1 MAAGVRLAAFV
12 IMKARICYTAEEFVR
27 VELKGQSYPLKM
39 NFNAARKIQE
49 ACGSLAEISKLLKDS
64 EKRIVIFQIMLEE
77 AAKIAK
83 YLGEKVTVPTIEE
96 LDLFLTPAEHVIMQN
111 AVVKAVIKS
120 IPGLDKETEADTE
133 WTDEE
138 KQAMAAM
145 PKPEGEEEK
154 N

>member
-1 MAAGVRLAAFV
+1 
-12 IMKARICYTAEEFVR
+12 MKAKICYTAEEFVR

-49 ACGSLAEISKLLKDS
+49 TCGSLGEISKLLKDP
-64 EKRIVIFQIMLEE
+64 EKRIEIFKIMLDE

-83 YLGEKVTVPTIEE
+83 YLGETVTVPTVEE
-96 LDLFLTPAEHVIMQN
+96 LDLFLTPAEHVLMQN
-111 AVVKAVIKS
+111 AIVKAVIKS
-120 IPGLDKETEADTE
+120 VPGLDKETEPDAE

-138 KQAMAAM
+138 KQAMSAM